1 MTSKNF
7 GVDIKQRAKD
17 LFGTL
22 SASEDTTTKKQETET
37 MIIRRFFSEENFGR
51 IQKHFSFLL
60 KKINASLGEL
70 ELSIRDE
77 YFNIYY
83 KGNSL
88 SKVTFREFNNYKINI
103 NLKFFRGTLAEK
115 KYKTYS
121 KNEEGDY
128 CSIILS
134 ANQLN
139 SFFQKKYLQE
149 IASKIKREHHKEEII
164 FEQSLIADN
173 RNKESFFFI
182 DRQVTD
188 AFNQRQFDLL
198 ALRQLEKDNNRYG
211 FVVCEVKLGSSRELK
226 NKVAEQ
232 LKFYVAH
239 INKNFKDYK
248 KCYEEQYKQKKAL
261 GLIDIPAFPSI
272 EIEKSIDGLI
282 IVGGYSGIAN
292 EKIKSLKKKHKNLR
306 IKQITYNIDK
316 FDEF

>member
-1 MTSKNF
+1 
-7 GVDIKQRAKD
+7 
-17 LFGTL
+17 
-22 SASEDTTTKKQETET
+22 
-37 MIIRRFFSEENFGR
+37 MIIQRYFSEENFGR
-51 IQKHFSFLL
+51 FKKHFPFLL
-60 KKINASLGEL
+60 KKIKDSLGEL
-70 ELSIRDE
+70 ELSIRDD

-88 SKVTFREFNNYKINI
+88 SKISFKRYNKYQINI
-103 NLKFFRGTLAEK
+103 NSKFFKGTSVEK
-115 KYKTYS
+115 KYEDCS

-128 CSIILS
+128 CSIILLS
-134 ANQLN
+134 NQLH
-139 SFFQKKYLQE
+139 SFFQKKYLKE
-149 IASKIKREHHKEEII
+149 IASKIKKEHHKEEII

-173 RNKESFFFI
+173 RNNENFFFI

-188 AFNQRQFDLL
+188 ALNQKQLDLL
-198 ALRQLEKDNNRYG
+198 GLRQLENDNNRYG

-226 NKVAEQ
+226 NKVADQ
-232 LKFYVAH
+232 LNYYVTH

-272 EIEKSIDGLI
+272 KIEKSIEGLI

-292 EKIKSLKKKHKNLR
+292 EKIKSLKNNHKNLK
-306 IKQITYNIDK
+306 IKQITCNIDK